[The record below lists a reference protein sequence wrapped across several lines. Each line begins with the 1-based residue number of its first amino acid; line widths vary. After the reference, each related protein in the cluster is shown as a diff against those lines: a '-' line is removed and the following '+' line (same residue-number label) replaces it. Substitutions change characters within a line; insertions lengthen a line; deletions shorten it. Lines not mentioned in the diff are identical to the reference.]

1 MKRVLMQAGLLPVS
15 LVLSTVLVQAQKK
28 DSVKT
33 SNIDEVVV
41 TAYGVKKEKK
51 SLGYVYQDIK
61 GSDVVEAREVNV
73 TDAMVGKVSGLQLVK
88 SSTGPGGS
96 SKIILRGF
104 NSLTG
109 DNQPLIVVDGV
120 PMSNFVGS
128 KNNDFWVSEPDMGNG
143 LSDLNP
149 EDVESMTVLK
159 GGAASA
165 LYGSRAGNGVIMITT
180 KKGKRNKGAGIV
192 YSNTLNVETLFQY
205 PKVQTEYSQG
215 TSGLY
220 VKDSGESWGEKI
232 TGQTVNQWD
241 GKDVTLRSYDN
252 LKTFFNPGLTTTNT
266 LTFQQMVGE
275 NTSVFSS
282 ASYLDSD
289 GMIPNSTYKR
299 LNATAR
305 VSTKFGENKRW
316 SSDIKVQY
324 INTIGNNRPV
334 GGHDTSYYG
343 KVLTLPTTINLAD
356 FKEGMDELGAESRW
370 YIPNNKNNPYWFVY
384 NRLNSDSRNRFMMNA
399 NLKYEF
405 TDWLNFDVKI
415 GSDFYN
421 TKTEGKTYTGGP
433 VDNFYSTG
441 LDRFVE
447 NNYIASLNMRK
458 DNLFGKWGGAFS
470 IYGQIM
476 RSKFHGN
483 TMSGVLDVPNYF
495 SVKNFI
501 SYTQDRVNESRTE
514 QQINSAFATLDIDY
528 DGFWFLSATA
538 RNDWSSTMSSANRS
552 YFYPSVSTSLV
563 VTDMFKKLWGTTP
576 FGRVITFAKLRGS
589 YAVTG
594 NSLKPYSLYNVFN
607 IGHDPNDNLTANSGK
622 TLFDEN
628 VQSELLKT
636 FEAGINLRFFNRVDL
651 DVNYYDTHA
660 TRQLINLPMNPLSG
674 YESKIINA
682 GDIQNKGIEVTVNSD
697 IIRKSD
703 FKWNMGINFSK
714 NVNKVID
721 IAPGVDIYKLI
732 GFDRTSF
739 VAFVGQRYGVIMGT
753 KYARVEDPNSPFY
766 GKKILNGQG
775 LPTTDNLQYN
785 LGDQTPRALLGITNS
800 FKYKNLSLSF
810 QVDGRF
816 GGKFFSGTMNAL
828 KGAGL
833 AQETVVNGGRDSF
846 VVDGVVSD
854 GAGGYVQNTT
864 AVTPQDYW
872 KTVAQASNLGIN
884 EENVFDA
891 TNIRLRNVQVTYNF
905 PKKLFEKSPLQSA
918 KISLSVNNAWMIY
931 SKVKGIDPE
940 ASYALSSNAT
950 GFEYLSY
957 PTSRSFVFN
966 LTVSF

>member
-370 YIPNNKNNPYWFVY
+370 YIRIF
-384 NRLNSDSRNRFMMNA
+384 L
-399 NLKYEF
+399 
-405 TDWLNFDVKI
+405 I
-415 GSDFYN
+415 I
-421 TKTEGKTYTGGP
+421 KTTL
-433 VDNFYSTG
+433 TG
-441 LDRFVE
+441 LCTIV
-447 NNYIASLNMRK
+447 
-458 DNLFGKWGGAFS
+458 
-470 IYGQIM
+470 
-476 RSKFHGN
+476 
-483 TMSGVLDVPNYF
+483 
-495 SVKNFI
+495 
-501 SYTQDRVNESRTE
+501 
-514 QQINSAFATLDIDY
+514 
-528 DGFWFLSATA
+528 
-538 RNDWSSTMSSANRS
+538 
-552 YFYPSVSTSLV
+552 
-563 VTDMFKKLWGTTP
+563 
-576 FGRVITFAKLRGS
+576 
-589 YAVTG
+589 
-594 NSLKPYSLYNVFN
+594 
-607 IGHDPNDNLTANSGK
+607 
-622 TLFDEN
+622 
-628 VQSELLKT
+628 
-636 FEAGINLRFFNRVDL
+636 
-651 DVNYYDTHA
+651 
-660 TRQLINLPMNPLSG
+660 
-674 YESKIINA
+674 
-682 GDIQNKGIEVTVNSD
+682 
-697 IIRKSD
+697 
-703 FKWNMGINFSK
+703 
-714 NVNKVID
+714 
-721 IAPGVDIYKLI
+721 
-732 GFDRTSF
+732 
-739 VAFVGQRYGVIMGT
+739 
-753 KYARVEDPNSPFY
+753 
-766 GKKILNGQG
+766 
-775 LPTTDNLQYN
+775 
-785 LGDQTPRALLGITNS
+785 
-800 FKYKNLSLSF
+800 
-810 QVDGRF
+810 
-816 GGKFFSGTMNAL
+816 
-828 KGAGL
+828 
-833 AQETVVNGGRDSF
+833 
-846 VVDGVVSD
+846 
-854 GAGGYVQNTT
+854 
-864 AVTPQDYW
+864 
-872 KTVAQASNLGIN
+872 
-884 EENVFDA
+884 
-891 TNIRLRNVQVTYNF
+891 
-905 PKKLFEKSPLQSA
+905 
-918 KISLSVNNAWMIY
+918 
-931 SKVKGIDPE
+931 
-940 ASYALSSNAT
+940 
-950 GFEYLSY
+950 
-957 PTSRSFVFN
+957 
-966 LTVSF
+966 